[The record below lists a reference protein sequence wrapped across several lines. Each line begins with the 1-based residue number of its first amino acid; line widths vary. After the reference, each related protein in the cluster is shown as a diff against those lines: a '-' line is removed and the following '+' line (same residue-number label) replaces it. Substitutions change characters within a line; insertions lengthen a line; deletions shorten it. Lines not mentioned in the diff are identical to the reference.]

1 MSETKSYFQVLAKPE
16 EFKEAEKRLLYQIK
30 MDESD
35 LTPQKAREM
44 MSTIETVW
52 NIKASFNI

>member
-16 EFKEAEKRLLYQIK
+16 EFKDAEKKLLYQVK
-30 MDESD
+30 MDESEM
-35 LTPQKAREM
+35 TPQKAREM
-44 MSTIETVW
+44 MSTFEAIW

>member
-16 EFKEAEKRLLYQIK
+16 EFKDAEKRLLYQIK
-30 MDESD
+30 MDESEM
-35 LTPQKAREM
+35 TPQKAREM
-44 MSTIETVW
+44 MSTFETIW

>member
-16 EFKEAEKRLLYQIK
+16 EFKDAEKKLLYQIK
-30 MDESD
+30 MDESEM
-35 LTPQKAREM
+35 TPQKAREM
-44 MSTIETVW
+44 MSTFETIW